1 MENIQH
7 LFELPLQDPVLI
19 FSIVLGII
27 LFSPIIFNKMRI
39 PHIVGLILAGVILG
53 PHGVGLL
60 DYDSSFKLF
69 GQVGVLYIMFL
80 AGVDMDMDDFKRNKG
95 KSLGFGILTFII
107 PMILGVATGYPLME
121 HIFTNS
127 AGECTHII
135 WESGEPSNHIVFT
148 KYCILSAVV
157 LASMY
162 ASNTLIAYPIVS
174 RLGVSRNRSV
184 TITIGG
190 TMITTI
196 LSLLVLVISLEI
208 VKQGSIDWFFWLE
221 FAISNIIFAL
231 FMFVL
236 IPRIGR
242 WFFKRVEDSISQYIF
257 VLAIVF
263 LSSFAAKLAGIEYI
277 IGAFLAGLNLNR
289 LIPKR
294 SPLMNRIDFVGNAI
308 FIPFFLI
315 SVGMIVD
322 FRVIFNGYT
331 TLLVAA
337 VMTVVATLAKYW
349 AAVSTRLMFRMSKL
363 EGKMIFGLSNAQAA
377 ATLAAV
383 IIAYNVVIGCTSE
396 GEELRL
402 LSTEILN
409 GTIVMI
415 LVTCTISSIVTER
428 ASRMMATQNT
438 SQEEED
444 KDTYRPEHRILIPV
458 ANPDTINGLVD
469 LAVLTNEKK
478 GAHPIYALNVV
489 CNNSQES
496 MQSGKKLLEKVATL
510 GAASDSKVK
519 MISRYDLNIAS
530 GIINVVREKNI
541 SDVIIGLHQ
550 KSNMPIG
557 DSILGSMTDSL
568 LSNVNRMICIFKS
581 VQPISTIKRLVV
593 AAPERAEFESG
604 FTMWCDRIF
613 TLASQTGSSIRFCT
627 HQDTLQAIKAY
638 AKKKRYSTQI
648 ESQILADWDDFL
660 ILSSVVEAN
669 DLLIVVTARK
679 ASLSYNP
686 LLEKLPK
693 QLANYFTQNSYIV
706 LYPEQFKEGEIDK
719 NIDSHKII

>member
-1 MENIQH
+1 MENLQH

-27 LFSPIIFNKMRI
+27 LFSPIIFNKLRI
-39 PHIVGLILAGVILG
+39 PHIVGLILAGVALG
-53 PHGVGLL
+53 PHGIGLL

-95 KSLGFGILTFII
+95 KSIGFGLLTFLI
-107 PMILGVATGYPLME
+107 PMALGIASGYFLME
-121 HIFTNS
+121 NIFLNA
-127 AGECTHII
+127 AGTY
-135 WESGEPSNHIVFT
+135 SNIEWISKEASDFIVFN
-148 KYCILSAVV
+148 KYTLLSAIV

-190 TMITTI
+190 TMITTM
-196 LSLLVLVISLEI
+196 LSLLVLVISLEF
-208 VKQGSIDWFFWLE
+208 VKQGNIDWNFWLE
-221 FAISNIIFAL
+221 FAISNLLFAL

-236 IPRIGR
+236 VPRLGR
-242 WFFKRVEDSISQYIF
+242 WFFKRVEDNISQYIF

-263 LSSFAAKLAGIEYI
+263 ISSFVAKIAGIEYI
-277 IGAFLAGLNLNR
+277 IGAFLAGINLNR

-322 FRVIFNGYT
+322 FRVLFNGYT
-331 TLLVAA
+331 TLLAAA
-337 VMTVVATLAKYW
+337 VMTIIATLSKYW
-349 AAVSTRLMFRMSKL
+349 AAVSTRLLFRMSKL
-363 EGKMIFGLSNAQAA
+363 EGKMMFGLSNAQAA

-383 IIAYNVVIGCTSE
+383 MIAYNVVIGYTAEGSE
-396 GEELRL
+396 IRL
-402 LSTEILN
+402 LTTEILN

-428 ASRMMATQNT
+428 ASRMMATQT
-438 SQEEED
+438 TTQEDE

-496 MQSGKKLLEKVATL
+496 LQSGKKLLEKVATL

-530 GIINVVREKNI
+530 GIINVVHEKNI

-550 KSNMPIG
+550 KSNTPLG

-568 LSNVNRMICIFKS
+568 LTNVNRMICIFKS

-604 FTMWCDRIF
+604 FTLWCDRIF
-613 TLASQTGSSIRFCT
+613 TLANQTGAPIRFCT
-627 HQDTLQAIKAY
+627 NKDTFEAIKTY

-648 ESQILADWDDFL
+648 ESQLLADWDDFL
-660 ILSSVVEAN
+660 ILSGVVEPN
-669 DLLIVVTARK
+669 DLLIVITARK

-693 QLANYFTQNSYIV
+693 QLANYFTENSYIV

>member
-1 MENIQH
+1 MDYINKLIQ
-7 LFELPLQDPVLI
+7 LPLEDPTLI
-19 FSIVLGII
+19 FFVVLSII
-27 LFSPIIFNKMRI
+27 LFSPIIFNKLRI
-39 PHIVGLILAGVILG
+39 PHIVGLILAGVVFGPYGLG
-53 PHGVGLL
+53 VL

-80 AGVDMDMDDFKRNKG
+80 AGVDMDMDDFRQNRV
-95 KSLGFGILTFII
+95 KSLVFGLFTFFI
-107 PMILGVATGYPLME
+107 PMILGVGTGYFLMDN
-121 HIFTNS
+121 IFSQLVGDTAQITWS
-127 AGECTHII
+127 
-135 WESGEPSNHIVFT
+135 SGELPSQATFL
-148 KYCILSAVV
+148 KYVILSAVV

-174 RLGVSRNRSV
+174 RLGVSRNRSI

-196 LSLLVLVISLEI
+196 LSLLVLVISLEM
-208 VKQGSIDWFFWLE
+208 VKQGSIDYLFWVE
-221 FAISNIIFAL
+221 FAVSNILFAV

-242 WFFKRVEDSISQYIF
+242 WFFKRVEDNISQYIF

-263 LSSFAAKLAGIEYI
+263 LSSFMAKLAGIEYI

-322 FRVIFNGYT
+322 FRVIFSGYT
-331 TLLVAA
+331 TLLVAV

-349 AAVSTRLMFRMSKL
+349 AAVLTRLSFKMSKL

-383 IIAYNVVIGCTSE
+383 MIAYNVIIGYTADGSAIRLLTSE
-396 GEELRL
+396 V
-402 LSTEILN
+402 LN
-409 GTIVMI
+409 GTIIMI
-415 LVTCTISSIVTER
+415 LVTCTISSVVTER
-428 ASRMMATQNT
+428 AARMMATQT
-438 SQEEED
+438 EAQPEE
-444 KDTYRPEHRILIPV
+444 KKTYRPEHRILIPV
-458 ANPDTINGLVD
+458 ANPDTIDSLVD
-469 LAVLTNEKK
+469 LAVLIKDKK
-478 GAHPIYALNVV
+478 ESHPIYALNVV
-489 CNNSQES
+489 ADNSIKSSEN
-496 MQSGKKLLEKVATL
+496 GKKLLERAAML
-510 GAASDSKVK
+510 GAASDNKVK

-530 GIINVVREKNI
+530 GIINVVKEKNI

-550 KSNMPIG
+550 KASIG
-557 DSILGSMTDSL
+557 DSFLGSMTDSL
-568 LSNVNRMICIFKS
+568 LTNINRMICIFKS
-581 VQPISTIKRLVV
+581 VQPIGTIKRIVV
-593 AAPERAEFESG
+593 AIPERAEFETG
-604 FTMWCDRIF
+604 FSIWCDRIY
-613 TLASQTGSSIRFCT
+613 TVAQQTGASICFCGT
-627 HQDTLQAIKAY
+627 DDTIATIKKY
-638 AKKKRYSTQI
+638 AKSKRYSSQVETQL
-648 ESQILADWDDFL
+648 LADWDDFL
-660 ILSSVVEAN
+660 MLTSVVRPN

-679 ASLSYNP
+679 SSLSYNP

-693 QLANYFTQNSYIV
+693 QLAMYFKDQSYIV
-706 LYPEQFKEGEIDK
+706 LYPEQFKEGEEDK

>member
-1 MENIQH
+1 MENLYQ

-27 LFSPIIFNKMRI
+27 LFSPIIFNKLRI
-39 PHIVGLILAGVILG
+39 PHIVGLILAGVALG
-53 PHGVGLL
+53 PHGIGLL

-80 AGVDMDMDDFKRNKG
+80 AGVDMDMDDFRRNRG
-95 KSLGFGILTFII
+95 KSIGFGFLTFLI

-121 HIFTNS
+121 NIFLNTAENC
-127 AGECTHII
+127 GHII

-148 KYCILSAVV
+148 KYCMLSAIV

-162 ASNTLIAYPIVS
+162 ASNTLVAYPIVS

-208 VKQGSIDWFFWLE
+208 VKQGSIDWRFWLE
-221 FAISNIIFAL
+221 FGISNILFAL

-263 LSSFAAKLAGIEYI
+263 LSSFTAKLAGIEYI

-331 TLLVAA
+331 TLLAAA
-337 VMTVVATLAKYW
+337 VMTIVATLAKYW
-349 AAVSTRLMFRMSKL
+349 AAVSTRVMFRMSKL

-383 IIAYNVVIGCTSE
+383 MIAYNVVIGCTSE
-396 GEELRL
+396 GNDIRL
-402 LSTEILN
+402 LTTEILN

-415 LVTCTISSIVTER
+415 LVTCTISSFVTER
-428 ASRMMATQNT
+428 ASRLMATQSNAP
-438 SQEEED
+438 EEE

-458 ANPDTINGLVD
+458 ANPDTISGLVD

-478 GAHPIYALNVV
+478 GAHPVYALNVV
-489 CNNSQES
+489 CDSSQKS

-510 GAASDSKVK
+510 GAASDTKVK

-550 KSNMPIG
+550 KSNMPLG

-568 LSNVNRMICIFKS
+568 LTNVNRMICIFKS

-613 TLASQTGSSIRFCT
+613 TLASQTGASIRFCT
-627 HQDTLQAIKAY
+627 NKETFESIKTY

-660 ILSSVVEAN
+660 VLSGTVEPN
-669 DLLIVVTARK
+669 DLLIVITARK

-693 QLANYFTQNSYIV
+693 QLANHFTQNSYIV
-706 LYPEQFKEGEIDK
+706 LYPEQFKEGEVDK

>member
-1 MENIQH
+1 MDYIQ
-7 LFELPLQDPVLI
+7 ELLQLPWTDPVLI
-19 FSIVLGII
+19 FFVVLSII
-27 LFSPIIFNKMRI
+27 LFSPIIFNKLRI
-39 PHIVGLILAGVILG
+39 PHIVGLILAGVAFG
-53 PHGVGLL
+53 PHGIGLL

-80 AGVDMDMDDFKRNKG
+80 AGVDMDMDDFKRNRV
-95 KSLGFGILTFII
+95 KSLVFGIFTFII
-107 PMILGVATGYPLME
+107 PMLLGIASGYFLMQDVFTQASGDISTILW
-121 HIFTNS
+121 S
-127 AGECTHII
+127 
-135 WESGEPSNHIVFT
+135 SGEPATQATLV
-148 KYCILSAVV
+148 KYSLLSAIV

-174 RLGVSRNRSV
+174 RLGVSRSRSV

-208 VKQGSIDWFFWLE
+208 VKQGNIDWMFWAE
-221 FAISNIIFAL
+221 FAVSNILFAV

-277 IGAFLAGLNLNR
+277 IGAFLAGINLNR

-322 FRVIFNGYT
+322 FSVVFDGYT
-331 TLLVAA
+331 TLLTAA

-349 AAVSTRLMFRMSKL
+349 AAVSTRLSFKMSKL

-383 IIAYNVVIGCTSE
+383 TIAYNVIIGQTAD
-396 GEELRL
+396 GESIRL
-402 LSTEILN
+402 LTTEVLN
-409 GTIVMI
+409 GTIIMI

-428 ASRMMATQNT
+428 AARMMATQT
-438 SQEEED
+438 DQQEE
-444 KDTYRPEHRILIPV
+444 KNDTYRPEQRILIPI
-458 ANPDTINGLVD
+458 ANPDTIAGLVD
-469 LAVLTNEKK
+469 LAVIIKEKA
-478 GAHPIYALNVV
+478 GGHPIYALNVV
-489 CNNSQES
+489 ENNSQES
-496 MQSGKKLLEKVATL
+496 LQEGRKLLEKAATL

-519 MISRYDLNIAS
+519 MISRYDLNTAS

-550 KSNMPIG
+550 KASIG
-557 DSILGSMTDSL
+557 DSFLGSMTDSL
-568 LSNVNRMICIFKS
+568 LTNINRMICIFKS
-581 VQPISTIKRLVV
+581 VQPLGTVKRLVV
-593 AAPERAEFESG
+593 AMPEKAEFESG
-604 FTMWCDRIF
+604 FTNWCDRIF
-613 TLASQTGSSIRFCT
+613 SLAQQTGSSLLLCGNEDSIE
-627 HQDTLQAIKAY
+627 AVKWY
-638 AKKKRYSTQI
+638 AKKNKRSTAM
-648 ESQILADWDDFL
+648 ESKLLADWDDFL
-660 ILSSVVEAN
+660 MLTGLMELN
-669 DLLIVVTARK
+669 DLLIVISARK
-679 ASLSYNP
+679 ASLSYNTH
-686 LLEKLPK
+686 LEKLPK
-693 QLANYFTQNSYIV
+693 QLATYFKDYSYIV
-706 LYPEQFKEGEIDK
+706 LFPEQFKEGEVDK
-719 NIDSHKII
+719 NVDNHKII

>member
-1 MENIQH
+1 MEYLH
-7 LFELPLQDPVLI
+7 ELLQLPWTDPVLI
-19 FSIVLGII
+19 FFVVLSII
-27 LFSPIIFNKMRI
+27 LFSPILFNKLHI
-39 PHIVGLILAGVILG
+39 PHIAGLILAGVAFG
-53 PHGVGLL
+53 PHGIGLL

-80 AGVDMDMDDFKRNKG
+80 AGVDMDMDDFKRNRV
-95 KSLGFGILTFII
+95 KSLVFGLFTFFI
-107 PMILGVATGYPLME
+107 PMALGIASGYFLMQD
-121 HIFTNS
+121 IFANMTDSLSN
-127 AGECTHII
+127 IV
-135 WESGEPSNHIVFT
+135 WKSGEPATTATFV
-148 KYCILSAVV
+148 KYSLLSATI

-174 RLGVSRNRSV
+174 RLGVSRSRSV

-208 VKQGSIDWFFWLE
+208 VKQGSIDWRFWVE
-221 FAISNIIFAL
+221 FAISNIVFAV

-277 IGAFLAGLNLNR
+277 IGAFLAGVNLNR

-322 FRVIFNGYT
+322 FGVIFEGHT
-331 TLLVAA
+331 TVLAA
-337 VMTVVATLAKYW
+337 VVMTFVATLAKYW
-349 AAVSTRLMFRMSKL
+349 AAVATRLSFKMSKL

-383 IIAYNVVIGCTSE
+383 TIAYEVVIGYTAQGDSI
-396 GEELRL
+396 RL
-402 LSTEILN
+402 LTTEILN
-409 GTIVMI
+409 GTIIMI

-428 ASRMMATQNT
+428 AARMMATQTEKEPEQDNL
-438 SQEEED
+438 
-444 KDTYRPEHRILIPV
+444 YRPEQRILIPI
-458 ANPDTINGLVD
+458 ANPDTIAGLVD
-469 LAVLTNEKK
+469 LAVLFKEKV
-478 GAHPIYALNVV
+478 GGHPIYALNVV
-489 CNNSQES
+489 ESNSQES
-496 MQSGKKLLEKVATL
+496 LQEGRKLLEKAATL

-541 SDVIIGLHQ
+541 SDVIIGLHH
-550 KSNMPIG
+550 KASIG
-557 DSILGSMTDSL
+557 DSFLGNMTDSL
-568 LSNVNRMICIFKS
+568 LSNINRMICIFKS
-581 VQPISTIKRLVV
+581 VQPIGTIKRLVV
-593 AAPERAEFESG
+593 AMPEKAQYETG
-604 FTMWCDRIF
+604 FANWCDRIF
-613 TLASQTGSSIRFCT
+613 TLAQQTGSSVLLCGNE
-627 HQDTLQAIKAY
+627 DTIAAVKAN
-638 AKKKRYSTQI
+638 AKKNKRSSAI
-648 ESQILADWDDFL
+648 ESKLLADWDDFL
-660 ILSSVVEAN
+660 MLTGTMEQN
-669 DLLIVVTARK
+669 DLLIVISARK
-679 ASLSYNP
+679 SSLSYNTH
-686 LLEKLPK
+686 LDKLPK
-693 QLANYFTQNSYIV
+693 QLATYFKEYSYIV
-706 LYPEQFKEGEIDK
+706 LFPEQFKEGEIDK
-719 NIDSHKII
+719 NVDTHKII

>member
-1 MENIQH
+1 MESIKT

-27 LFSPIIFNKMRI
+27 LFSPIIFNKIRI
-39 PHIVGLILAGVILG
+39 PHIVGLILAGVGLG

-80 AGVDMDMDDFKRNKG
+80 AGVDMDMDDFRRNRG
-95 KSLGFGILTFII
+95 KSLGFGIFTFII
-107 PMILGVATGYPLME
+107 PMLLGIVTGYFLMQD
-121 HIFTNS
+121 IFLQM
-127 AGECTHII
+127 AGECSHIT
-135 WESGEPSNHIVFT
+135 WESGEVANHITFT
-148 KYCILSAVV
+148 KYTIISATV

-162 ASNTLIAYPIVS
+162 ASNTLVAYPIVS

-196 LSLLVLVISLEI
+196 LSLLVLVISLEM
-208 VKQGSIDWFFWLE
+208 VKQGSIDWRFWVEFGVSNIL
-221 FAISNIIFAL
+221 FAI

-263 LSSFAAKLAGIEYI
+263 LSSFVAKLAGIEYI
-277 IGAFLAGLNLNR
+277 IGAFLAGINLNR

-322 FRVIFNGYT
+322 FRVLFSGYT
-331 TLLVAA
+331 TLLAAA
-337 VMTVVATLAKYW
+337 VMTIVATVAKYL
-349 AAVSTRLMFRMSKL
+349 AAVITRRTFKMSKL

-383 IIAYNVVIGCTSE
+383 MIAYNVVMGCTAE
-396 GEELRL
+396 GQDIRL
-402 LSTEILN
+402 LTTEILN
-409 GTIVMI
+409 GTIIMI
-415 LVTCTISSIVTER
+415 LITCTISSVVTER
-428 ASRMMATQNT
+428 AARLMATQDNT
-438 SQEEED
+438 QEEE

-458 ANPDTINGLVD
+458 ANPDTIAGLVD
-469 LAVLTNEKK
+469 LAVVTKDKK
-478 GAHPIYALNVV
+478 SAHPIYALNVV

-510 GAASDSKVK
+510 GAASDNKVK

-550 KSNMPIG
+550 KSNIG
-557 DSILGSMTDSL
+557 DSFLGSMTDSL
-568 LSNVNRMICIFKS
+568 LANVNRMICIFKS
-581 VQPISTIKRLVV
+581 TQPIGTFKRLVV
-593 AAPERAEFESG
+593 AVPERAEFESG
-604 FTMWCDRIF
+604 FTLWCDRIF
-613 TLASQTGSSIRFCT
+613 TLASQTGASIHFCT
-627 HQDTLQAIKAY
+627 NNDTLAAIKAY
-638 AKKKRYSTQI
+638 AKKKRYNAQYT
-648 ESQILADWDDFL
+648 SQVLADWDDFL
-660 ILSSVVEAN
+660 ILTGIIELN
-669 DLLIVVTARK
+669 DLLVVITARK
-679 ASLSYNP
+679 SSLSYNAH
-686 LLEKLPK
+686 LDKLPK
-693 QLANYFTQNSYIV
+693 QLANYFTNNSYIV
-706 LYPEQFKEGEIDK
+706 LYPEQFKEGEVDK